1 MKRFVLVAALGA
13 ILLPAEAFAQ
23 TYEVRI
29 TNITRAQ
36 IMAPAALAAHSPT
49 TRIFLPG
56 QRASEGLAM
65 LAEDGDPRPLLA
77 ELMAN
82 PEVSG
87 TAAVESLLHPGQTAT
102 VMIDTGG
109 AKRLSIVSMLVT
121 TNDAFMGLESLE
133 LPDGGPRTVVWA
145 PAYDAGSEA
154 NNEDCDFIPGPPC
167 HSLGVRDTAER
178 ERFIHVHPGIV
189 GAGDVPRTYDW
200 RNPVA
205 RIVIIRQK

>member
-121 TNDAFMGLESLE
+121 DERCLHGVGEPRTPRHGTADRRV
-133 LPDGGPRTVVWA
+133 GPRLRRRKR
-145 PAYDAGSEA
+145 G
-154 NNEDCDFIPGPPC
+154 
-167 HSLGVRDTAER
+167 
-178 ERFIHVHPGIV
+178 
-189 GAGDVPRTYDW
+189 
-200 RNPVA
+200 
-205 RIVIIRQK
+205 QQ